1 MPHPSSILV
10 FALVLASCRTTE
22 TRRLNFSEPGGEVR
36 VASMERTWEIRAG
49 DDVVGELV
57 FFEAHG
63 PMQDSVFVVRNCWHQ
78 DLGMI
83 DALGRAYRYMPHQR
97 EPAWVGTGTI
107 AQGAENILD
116 VGLPCRLVELL
127 SPEPSSPAP
136 ALEETVDEDA
146 TLHRERQHTAP
157 ESSVP
162 LQRLPPV
169 PDRGFA
175 QSR

>member
-1 MPHPSSILV
+1 MPHPPSILV

-36 VASMERTWEIRAG
+36 VASLERTWEIRAG

-57 FFEAHG
+57 FFESHG
-63 PMQDSVFVVRNCWHQ
+63 PMQDSVFVVRNRWHQ

-107 AQGAENILD
+107 AQGAEDILD
-116 VGLPCRLVELL
+116 VGVPCRLVELL
-127 SPEPSSPAP
+127 LPEPGPR

-146 TLHRERQHTAP
+146 APQREGPNTTP
-157 ESSVP
+157 EASVP
-162 LQRLPPV
+162 PQRLPTV

>member
-1 MPHPSSILV
+1 MPHAPCILAAV
-10 FALVLASCRTTE
+10 LVLASCRTTE
-22 TRRLNFSEPGGEVR
+22 TRRLNFSEPGEIR
-36 VASMERTWEIRAG
+36 VASLERTWEIRAG
-49 DDVVGELV
+49 DGVVGELV

-63 PMQDSVFVVRNCWHQ
+63 PMQDSVYVVRNRWHQ

-116 VGLPCRLVELL
+116 IGVPCSLVELG
-127 SPEPSSPAP
+127 SQGPSSPDT
-136 ALEETVDEDA
+136 ALEEMLVEGVAPDGEV
-146 TLHRERQHTAP
+146 LHTAP
-157 ESSVP
+157 GSSAP
-162 LQRLPPV
+162 PQRSPPV
-169 PDRGFA
+169 SDGGFA